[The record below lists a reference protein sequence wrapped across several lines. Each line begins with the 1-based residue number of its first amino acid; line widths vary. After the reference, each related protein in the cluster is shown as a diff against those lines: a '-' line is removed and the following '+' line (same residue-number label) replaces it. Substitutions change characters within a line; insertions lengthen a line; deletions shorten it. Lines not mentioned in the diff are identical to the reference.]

1 MITIHLSTVVL
12 AIIVLA
18 LAVLCTWLWRKNGNG
33 NGRLARA
40 SDLAMENSARCRQL
54 ERRILAI
61 ERRLEQFSVDAAFA
75 RAREGQNERDTPD
88 Q

>member
-1 MITIHLSTVVL
+1 MDIPLSTVIATIIAALL
-12 AIIVLA
+12 AGV
-18 LAVLCTWLWRKNGNG
+18 CTWLWRRKSNNMQ
-33 NGRLARA
+33 AERA

-54 ERRILAI
+54 ERRVLAI

-75 RAREGQNERDTPD
+75 RAREGQNERDNPD

>member
-18 LAVLCTWLWRKNGNG
+18 LAVLCTWLWRRKNGNMQAE
-33 NGRLARA
+33 RAAILAT
-40 SDLAMENSARCRQL
+40 ENSARCRQL

-75 RAREGQNERDTPD
+75 RAREGEHDDHPD
-88 Q
+88 